1 MEPLKTSKVPVK
13 LPMIESVVKIASGK
27 TTVFSVELCCCLFPL
42 LKSASLSNRQRPH
55 CDGHAGGTSL
65 HSGHRRAGAA
75 GESR

>member
-13 LPMIESVVKIASGK
+13 LPMTEPVVKIASGN
-27 TTVFSVELCCCLFPL
+27 TTVFSVVLCCCVFPP
-42 LKSASLSNRQRPH
+42 LKSAPLSNRQRPR